1 MDKTENK
8 LKNTTEE
15 FNLTVHTGEDA
26 ERTRKT
32 LEARNQA
39 DLARIVELEKKL
51 AEAIKVAEQADKR
64 YEDVSEKVSAIE
76 VDLERAEDRAE
87 TAEVYDIF

>member
-1 MDKTENK
+1 MFICFKQK
-8 LKNTTEE
+8 
-15 FNLTVHTGEDA
+15 
-26 ERTRKT
+26 RTRKT
-32 LEARNQA
+32 LEARYQA
-39 DLARIVELEKKL
+39 DLGRIVELEKKL

-87 TAEVYDIF
+87 TAEV